1 MIKRSIGVV
10 ALLGFNLLANG
21 DVGEDVLRCRGVED
35 NRERL
40 TCYDR
45 IAHSIEESVPV
56 SDLRREEPIESI
68 SAPQPEL
75 DAPVVEV
82 VEPTRAEPVT
92 KVEPDTI
99 PEQPV
104 AEVTRAE
111 PVAEPKRDTPAGEAD
126 RATFGNEQI
135 RTEAERAK
143 GITAK
148 IVSVQKLSRGTH
160 LLTMDDGQVWQE
172 IEYDVKTRYGPGD
185 EVVIKRAF
193 FGSYI
198 LISQTTGHANKVR
211 RVK

>member
-1 MIKRSIGVV
+1 MRVIKRGLGII
-10 ALLGFNLLANG
+10 ALLGFNLAAYG
-21 DVGEDVLRCRGVED
+21 GVGQDVLRCRAVGD
-35 NRERL
+35 NLDRL

-45 IAHSIEESVPV
+45 IARDIENNVAV
-56 SDLRREEPIESI
+56 SDLESEQPIAAPKPEREAS
-68 SAPQPEL
+68 
-75 DAPVVEV
+75 VVEV

-99 PEQPV
+99 RKQPV
-104 AEVTRAE
+104 AEVIRPE
-111 PVAEPKRDTPAGEAD
+111 PVAESKRDTPAGEAD

-143 GITAK
+143 GIKAT
-148 IVSVQKLSRGTH
+148 IVRVQKLSRGTH

-172 IEYDVKTRYGPGD
+172 IEYDVKTRYGAGD

-198 LISQTTGHANKVR
+198 LISHTTGHANKVR

>member
-1 MIKRSIGVV
+1 MIKRGIGVV

-45 IAHSIEESVPV
+45 IARSIEDSVPV
-56 SDLRREEPIESI
+56 SDLRREEPIEPI
-68 SAPQPEL
+68 SALQPERE
-75 DAPVVEV
+75 APVVEV
-82 VEPTRAEPVT
+82 AEPSRAEPVT

-99 PEQPV
+99 REQ
-104 AEVTRAE
+104 

-143 GITAK
+143 GITAT

-172 IEYDVKTRYGPGD
+172 IEYDVKTRYGAGD
-185 EVVIKRAF
+185 EVVINRAF